1 MSPPEKLCLSCQ
13 FWLRALP
20 SDMDSKLGKKNISQA
35 VVLADAFA
43 TTLTPMRD
51 VFLPSVLLPVLNV
64 PLLEYLLETL
74 RRSGIRELFLYC
86 NNPVDS
92 LRTYLSRNPS
102 KEPSVS
108 LIVSHGCRSLGDAL
122 RDLDTKGLIRGHFIL
137 IRGDAFLNVDL
148 PGAFNFHLAKSEK
161 DKSTAM
167 TMLFRSVGSTRNSFL
182 REETSLLVVNKVD
195 DKILFCKKLPRDEKK
210 ICLELNWFL
219 DHGRV
224 EISSDCLD
232 ARVYLCSPSV
242 LPLFADNFDFQTMED
257 FVKGVLMNQEILNAS
272 VYCRKLPPDDYC
284 LPLSSWRTYYAL
296 SRDLLHRRGYPLAP
310 GVFEPL
316 RDFVF
321 VPPGS
326 YKHRSV
332 KPAKGCVLGKNSLIG
347 EYSFLDEGTL
357 VTDSVIGERCKIGRR
372 TTLVNSIVFSNVTIG
387 DDCKIVDALVFP
399 NCRIGENTEL
409 RGTVF
414 SPDAI
419 VPAGERYVDS
429 VLEARDNN
437 FLLRTI
443 ADLAIDPR
451 LLFFQSTDDAT
462 ALEPDRS
469 SCTDESSSATD
480 QSSRQNSPL
489 PDDTNMFLTEV
500 IDSLLRGFQDKLN
513 CENLI
518 LEINSSRYAYNVTMR
533 EVTYNV
539 VKAILCLPLHYLSE
553 IKDSIDPRNYKQNLK
568 IMIDYFQPIIFN
580 YVKTETAQED
590 CLRAMEEVAG
600 TTDQFLPFLQS
611 LLHLFYNRNVLSEEK
626 ILEWY
631 ESTDE
636 TDEITA
642 KNVRDA
648 VRPLIRWLQED
659 DEEDSSESD

>member
-1 MSPPEKLCLSCQ
+1 
-13 FWLRALP
+13 
-20 SDMDSKLGKKNISQA
+20 MDSKLGKKDISQA

-51 VFLPSVLLPVLNV
+51 VFPSVLLPVLNV
-64 PLLEYLLETL
+64 PLLDYLIETL
-74 RRSGIRELFLYC
+74 RRSGITELFLYC
-86 NNPVDS
+86 HTHVDT
-92 LRTYLSRNPS
+92 LRTYLSRKRS
-102 KEPSVS
+102 TEPFVS

-148 PGAFNFHLAKSEK
+148 RTALNLHLAKSEK
-161 DKSTAM
+161 DKGAAM
-167 TMLFRSVGSTRNSFL
+167 TMLFRSVGSTGDSFL
-182 REETSLLVVNKVD
+182 RDETSLLVVDRVS
-195 DKILFCKKLPRDEKK
+195 DKILFCKRLPRDRKK
-210 ICLELNWFL
+210 IPLDLNWFL

-257 FVKGVLMNQEILNAS
+257 FVKGVLMNEEILNARI
-272 VYCRKLPPDDYC
+272 YCRKLPSDDYC
-284 LPLSSWRTYYAL
+284 LPLSSWRTCYAL
-296 SRDLLHRRGYPLAP
+296 NRDLLHRRGYPLAP

-316 RDFVF
+316 RDFLF
-321 VPPGS
+321 VPPSS

-332 KPAKGCVLGKNSLIG
+332 KPAKGCVLGKNSLVG
-347 EYSFLDEGTL
+347 ERSFLDEGTF
-357 VTDSVIGERCKIGRR
+357 VTDSVVGEGCKIGRR
-372 TTLVNSIVFSNVTIG
+372 TTVVDSLIFSNVTIG
-387 DDCKIVDALVFP
+387 DDCKIVDALLFP
-399 NCRIGENTEL
+399 SCDIGQNTEL
-409 RGTVF
+409 RRTVV
-414 SPDAI
+414 SPNAI
-419 VPAGERYVDS
+419 VPPGERCVDS
-429 VLEARDNN
+429 VLETRNDN

-451 LLFFQSTDDAT
+451 FLFFKTDDPTA
-462 ALEPDRS
+462 ALEPDPS
-469 SCTDESSSATD
+469 SSTDESSTTD

-539 VKAILCLPLHYLSE
+539 VKAILALPLHYLSE
-553 IKDSIDPRNYKQNLK
+553 IKDPIDHRNYQQNLK
-568 IMIDYFQPIIFN
+568 IMIDYFQPIIRN

-600 TTDQFLPFLQS
+600 TTDQLLPFLQR
-611 LLHLFYNRNVLSEEK
+611 LLHLFYDRDVLSEEK

-648 VRPLIRWLQED
+648 VRSFIQWLREA
-659 DEEDSSESD
+659 EEDSSESD